1 MQTDERKNGGKGT
14 CFEETVPAVR
24 KQGWGSAYLG
34 KRCLIYPALPVID
47 FQQ

>member
-24 KQGWGSAYLG
+24 KRGWDLLIC
-34 KRCLIYPALPVID
+34 CLLYTSDAAD
-47 FQQ
+47 D